1 VFVVGRVEDDRGE
14 GARHVDVL
22 VVGAGPAG
30 LSVAR
35 TTAAAGLETLV
46 VERQRSV
53 GEHVRTSGGTASTT
67 VARLRTPS
75 HLFHVVQRLR
85 FVAPQETAVVPCPG
99 ALCVLDVREFYR
111 WLAANAEQEGARVAV
126 ATSASEPL
134 LEDDAVT
141 GCVLKGPDGVST
153 VRARV
158 VVDAGGYRGK
168 ISKQAGLHPGFTRFG
183 VGAEHELVAPG
194 VDDDEAVLIVG
205 ERYAPTG
212 YAWSLPWGGRRVRLG
227 VGLHHADV
235 RDDPKQLLDRLFA
248 EEALLD
254 LGLEGAEVVERHFGM
269 IPAEGVV
276 AGRFAGD
283 GILAVGDAAGQP
295 TLVVGEG
302 IRIAILAGELAGET
316 IITALKQGRTDA
328 AALAPY
334 EERFR
339 AELGRELQLGERV
352 NRRLAANRD
361 DARWDKRI
369 RLLGELP
376 PDLVVDLIQ
385 SRFDP
390 GKILRWYARRPW
402 KLAKSTVLAAAAV
415 GRL

>member
-1 VFVVGRVEDDRGE
+1 MPGG
-14 GARHVDVL
+14 
-22 VVGAGPAG
+22 
-30 LSVAR
+30 
-35 TTAAAGLETLV
+35 
-46 VERQRSV
+46 QR
-53 GEHVRTSGGTASTT
+53 
-67 VARLRTPS
+67 
-75 HLFHVVQRLR
+75 
-85 FVAPQETAVVPCPG
+85 
-99 ALCVLDVREFYR
+99 
-111 WLAANAEQEGARVAV
+111 
-126 ATSASEPL
+126 
-134 LEDDAVT
+134 
-141 GCVLKGPDGVST
+141 T

-168 ISKQAGLHPGFTRFG
+168 LSKQAGLHPGFTRFG
-183 VGAEHELVAPG
+183 VGAEYELVARS
-194 VDDDEAVLIVG
+194 VDEDEAVLIVG

-212 YAWSLPWGGRRVRLG
+212 YAWSLPWGRNRVRLG

-248 EEALLD
+248 EQGLVD
-254 LGLEGAEVVERHFGM
+254 LGLEHAEIAERHFGM
-269 IPAEGVV
+269 IPAEGV

-302 IRIAILAGELAGET
+302 IRVAILAGELAGAT
-316 IITALKQGRTDA
+316 IVSALRRGRTDA

-339 AELGRELQLGERV
+339 AELGRELELGERV
-352 NRRLAANRD
+352 NRRLAGNRD
-361 DARWDKRI
+361 DVRWDKRI

-385 SRFDP
+385 SRFDA
-390 GKILRWYARRPW
+390 GKILRWYALRPW
-402 KLAKSTVLAAAAV
+402 KLAKTTVLAGAAL